1 MLKWKPGRYRPGS
14 ESTRDSSESG
24 QLLVETTIA
33 IAVLVILSTAG
44 IAVLASGI
52 LSQSTAR
59 QRTIAEQL
67 ALQDMESIRQMAYG
81 NVGLTTGNPHG
92 TLIASQAISSTV
104 GLNGTLTRQI
114 TWVDDAAPGTPYTTH
129 ADYKRVTIKVVRRD
143 GKVLT
148 TQTSFVSP
156 FDASD
161 YGGPN
166 VGSLQVTIQD
176 MASTTVVTG
185 VTVSI
190 AGGPSGT
197 ASDVTDATGVA
208 SFPALQPNPA
218 SGPTKCYE
226 ITVTPPAG
234 YVVYSSD
241 VPASCGS
248 SPADAVITAAQTTSK
263 TIRIYKPAA
272 VTFNVTRWKALYTA
286 ATTTVNLSASIGGS
300 PATAGPYTVPTTGTL
315 TTAATFLPSSAWTV
329 TATSGALTAPAQT
342 IPIPT
347 LAGYPT
353 TSAATVAIAFPDTTI
368 TVKKR
373 TTVGCTVAPA
383 GVGVNVSGGPDSLV
397 GLTGV
402 TNGSG
407 QAAFDLRPGPNY
419 TITSSTT
426 PVGATSPVLA
436 TVSAAPTVTTLT
448 VTYIV
453 SGSGACP

>member
-14 ESTRDSSESG
+14 KSTRDSSESG

-33 IAVLVILSTAG
+33 IAVLVILTAG

-92 TLIASQAISSTV
+92 NAATASSGHLVHGRSERDADASDHM
-104 GLNGTLTRQI
+104 GRRRGTRHSVHDSCRLQS
-114 TWVDDAAPGTPYTTH
+114 
-129 ADYKRVTIKVVRRD
+129 RVTIKVVRRD

-234 YVVYSSD
+234 YVVYSSHM
-241 VPASCGS
+241 PASCGARPGRRGG
-248 SPADAVITAAQTTSK
+248 SPPLRPPRRRSGSTSRPPSRS
-263 TIRIYKPAA
+263 TSRAGRRSTP
-272 VTFNVTRWKALYTA
+272 A

-373 TTVGCTVAPA
+373 TTGRLRCGARQQ
-383 GVGVNVSGGPDSLV
+383 SG
-397 GLTGV
+397 
-402 TNGSG
+402 
-407 QAAFDLRPGPNY
+407 
-419 TITSSTT
+419 
-426 PVGATSPVLA
+426 
-436 TVSAAPTVTTLT
+436 
-448 VTYIV
+448 
-453 SGSGACP
+453 

>member
-1 MLKWKPGRYRPGS
+1 M
-14 ESTRDSSESG
+14 
-24 QLLVETTIA
+24 LVETIIA

-52 LSQSTAR
+52 LSQGVSR

-67 ALQDMESIRQMAYG
+67 ALQDMEGIRQMAYG
-81 NVGLTTGNPHG
+81 NIGLTTGNPHG
-92 TLIASQAISSTV
+92 TLTATQAISSTV
-104 GLNGTLTRQI
+104 GLNGTLKRQI
-114 TWVDDAAPGTPYTTH
+114 TWVDDAAPGTPYSTH
-129 ADYKRVTIKVVRRD
+129 ADYKRVTITVTRND

-190 AGGPSGT
+190 AGGPSGA

-218 SGPTKCYE
+218 SGATKCYE

-248 SPADAVITAAQTTSK
+248 SPADAVVAAAQTTST

-272 VTFNVTRWKALYTA
+272 VTFNVTRWKVPYATA
-286 ATTTVNLSASIGGS
+286 TTVNLSASIGGS
-300 PATAGPYTVPTTGTL
+300 PATAGPYTVSGGTL

-329 TATSGALTAPAQT
+329 SATAGALTAPSQT
-342 IPIPT
+342 VPIPT
-347 LAGYPT
+347 LAGYPA
-353 TSAATVAIAFPDTTI
+353 TSATTVAIAFPDTTI

-373 TTVGCTVAPA
+373 TSTGCTTGSSGITVT
-383 GVGVNVSGGPDSLV
+383 VTGGPDLV
-397 GLTGV
+397 SLTGV
-402 TNGSG
+402 TNASG
-407 QAAFDLRPGPNY
+407 QATFDLRPGPNY
-419 TITSSTT
+419 TIRSTSTV
-426 PVGATSPVLA
+426 PVGTTSPALA
-436 TVSAAPTVTTLT
+436 TVLAAPTATALT